1 MMGKRKELHVRKV
14 DLDDP
19 LDGTL
24 RGHIRAMGYTDFDM
38 GRPIIGVCNPWS
50 ELNPGHWNFRA
61 LGDAVKRGI
70 WAAGGFPL
78 EFPTISMC
86 EVFHDISTLIYRNLM
101 AMSTEEMIAS
111 MPIQGVVLLSTCDKD
126 VPAQAM
132 ALATVNKPAII
143 VTGGTRLA
151 GFYQGET
158 VACSTD
164 TQRFTWNYKAGA
176 IGEKEMREV
185 EMNGFYN
192 TCGACGVMGTAN
204 SVQSMAEALGLTLP
218 GCASIPAVYA
228 QRIHVAEATGLKIM
242 ELVEQ
247 DVRPSDIL
255 TRPAFENAVRVQ
267 MATGAS
273 TNLVIHLIA
282 IARRAGVDLT
292 LDDFDRLGKETPFIA
307 DVKPCGSVT
316 VEELYHAGGIRA
328 VMKELEPIL
337 DTSVMTASGTTLR
350 ENLDGVEVRN
360 RAIIRPLSDPIQAD
374 GGLRIV
380 RGSLAPDGAV
390 IKTAAASPELL
401 KHTGPAAV
409 IRHKRGPDGRV
420 QGASQADIDR
430 DFSHITT
437 DHVIVG
443 RYLGPIGAPGMPERG
458 PVGLPTH
465 LLRQGMRDMVR
476 VVDCRMSGTSYGTIV
491 LHVAPEAAVGG
502 PLAVVE
508 DGDMIELD
516 AYAGKIDLL
525 VDEREVQRR
534 LAAWEPPSPAYEL
547 GYRSLW
553 LDQVTQAPEG
563 CDFRFNVDVNWR
575 KRC

>member
-1 MMGKRKELHVRKV
+1 MSERKIPRVREV
-14 DLDDP
+14 DLEDP
-19 LDGTL
+19 LDGTW
-24 RGHIRAMGYTDFDM
+24 RGHIRSMGYTDFDM
-38 GRPIIGVCNPWS
+38 QRPIIGVCNPWS
-50 ELNPGHWNFRA
+50 ELNPGHWHFRA

-111 MPIQGVVLLSTCDKD
+111 MPIKGVVLLSTCDKD

-151 GFYQGET
+151 GFYRGET

-164 TQRFTWNYKAGA
+164 TQRFTWDYKAGV
-176 IGEKEMREV
+176 IGDEEMREV

-228 QRIHVAEATGLKIM
+228 QRIHMAEATGIRIM
-242 ELVEQ
+242 ELVAR
-247 DVRPSDIL
+247 DIRPSDIL
-255 TRPAFENAVRVQ
+255 TKAAFENAIRVQ

-282 IARRAGVDLT
+282 IARRAGVELT
-292 LDDFDRLGKETPFIA
+292 LDDFDRLSRETPFIA
-307 DVKPCGSVT
+307 DVKPCGTCT
-316 VEELYHAGGIRA
+316 VEELYHAGGIAA
-328 VMKELEPIL
+328 VMKELEPL
-337 DTSVMTASGTTLR
+337 LEAGVMTASGKTLR
-350 ENLDGVEVRN
+350 ENLEDVRVRN
-360 RAIIRPLSDPIQAD
+360 REIIRPLSDPFQQD

-390 IKTAAASPELL
+390 IKIAAASQNLL
-401 KHTGPAAV
+401 KHRGPAAI
-409 IRHKRGPDGRV
+409 IRSRR
-420 QGASQADIDR
+420 QEDIDR
-430 DFSHITT
+430 DFAHITA
-437 DHVIVG
+437 DHVIVN
-443 RYLGPIGAPGMPERG
+443 RNLGPVGAPGMPEAG
-458 PVGLPTH
+458 PVGLPSH
-465 LLRQGMRDMVR
+465 LLRRGVRDMVR
-476 VVDCRMSGTSYGTIV
+476 VVDCRMSGTSYGTVV

-516 AYAGKIDLL
+516 ARAGTLDLL
-525 VDEREVQRR
+525 VDGREIQGR
-534 LAAWEPPSPAYEL
+534 LEAWKPPPPAYDV

-553 LDQVTQAPEG
+553 IDQVTQAPDG
-563 CDFRFNVDVNWR
+563 CDFRFNIDRDWR
-575 KRC
+575 KRR

>member
-1 MMGKRKELHVRKV
+1 MTMAERKV
-14 DLDDP
+14 PSVREIRMNDP

-24 RGHIRAMGYTDFDM
+24 RGHVRSMGYTDFDM
-38 GRPIIGVCNPWS
+38 SRPIIGVCNPWS
-50 ELNPGHWNFRA
+50 ELNPGHWHFRA

-111 MPIQGVVLLSTCDKD
+111 MPIKGVVLLSTCDKD

-132 ALATVNKPAII
+132 ALATVNKPSII

-151 GFYQGET
+151 GLYEGET

-164 TQRFTWNYKAGA
+164 TQRFTWNYKAGV
-176 IGEKEMREV
+176 IGEEEMRDV
-185 EMNGFYN
+185 EMDGFYN

-228 QRIHVAEATGLKIM
+228 QRIHMAEATGLQIM
-242 ELVEQ
+242 ELVKN

-255 TRPAFENAVRVQ
+255 TRAAFENAIRVQ

-282 IARRAGVDLT
+282 IARRAGVDLS
-292 LDDFDRLGKETPFIA
+292 LNDFDRISQETPFIA

-316 VEELYHAGGIRA
+316 VEELYHAGGIA
-328 VMKELEPIL
+328 GVMKELAPLL
-337 DTSVMTASGTTLR
+337 DTSVMTASGKTLA
-350 ENLDGVEVRN
+350 ENLTGARIRNPEV
-360 RAIIRPLSDPIQAD
+360 IRPLTNPFQAD

-390 IKTAAASPELL
+390 IKTAAASPNLL
-401 KHTGPAAV
+401 KHKGPAA
-409 IRHKRGPDGRV
+409 IIKDR
-420 QGASQADIDR
+420 SQEAIDR
-430 DFSHITT
+430 DFANITE
-437 DHVIVG
+437 DHVIIN
-443 RYLGPIGAPGMPERG
+443 RNMGPVGAPGMPEAG

-465 LLRQGMRDMVR
+465 LLRKGMRDMMR
-476 VVDCRMSGTSYGTIV
+476 VVDCRMSGTSYGTVV

-508 DGDMIELD
+508 EGDMVELD
-516 AYAGKIDLL
+516 ARAGKLDLL
-525 VDEREVQRR
+525 VDDREIKRR
-534 LAAWEPPSPAYEL
+534 LEAWKPAPPAYDV

-553 LDQVTQAPEG
+553 IDQVTQAPDG
-563 CDFRFNVDVNWR
+563 CDFRFNVDREWR
-575 KRC
+575 GGRSK

>member
-1 MMGKRKELHVRKV
+1 MSERKIPHVREV
-14 DLDDP
+14 DLKNP
-19 LDGTL
+19 LDGTW
-24 RGHIRAMGYTDFDM
+24 RGHIRSMGYTDFDM
-38 GRPIIGVCNPWS
+38 QRPIIGVCNPWS
-50 ELNPGHWNFRA
+50 ELNPGHWHFRA

-111 MPIQGVVLLSTCDKD
+111 MPIKGVVLLSTCDKD

-151 GFYQGET
+151 GFYRGET

-164 TQRFTWNYKAGA
+164 TQRFTWDYKAGV
-176 IGEKEMREV
+176 IGDEEMREV

-228 QRIHVAEATGLKIM
+228 QRIHMAEATGIRIM
-242 ELVEQ
+242 ELVAR
-247 DVRPSDIL
+247 DIRPSDIL
-255 TRPAFENAVRVQ
+255 TKAAFENAIRVQ

-282 IARRAGVDLT
+282 IARRAGVELT
-292 LDDFDRLGKETPFIA
+292 LDDFDRLSRETPFIA
-307 DVKPCGSVT
+307 DVKPCGTCT
-316 VEELYHAGGIRA
+316 VEELYHAGGIAA
-328 VMKELEPIL
+328 VMKELEPL
-337 DTSVMTASGTTLR
+337 LEAGVMTASGKTLR
-350 ENLDGVEVRN
+350 ENLEDVRVRN
-360 RAIIRPLSDPIQAD
+360 REIIRPLSDPFQQD

-390 IKTAAASPELL
+390 IKIAAASQNLL
-401 KHTGPAAV
+401 KHRGPAAI
-409 IRHKRGPDGRV
+409 IRSRR
-420 QGASQADIDR
+420 QEDIDR
-430 DFSHITT
+430 DFAHITA
-437 DHVIVG
+437 DHVIVN
-443 RYLGPIGAPGMPERG
+443 RNLGPVGAPGMPEAG
-458 PVGLPTH
+458 PVGLPSH
-465 LLRQGMRDMVR
+465 LLRRGVRDMVR
-476 VVDCRMSGTSYGTIV
+476 VVDCRMSGTSYGTVV

-516 AYAGKIDLL
+516 ARAGTLDLL
-525 VDEREVQRR
+525 VDGREIQGR
-534 LAAWEPPSPAYEL
+534 LEAWKPPPPAYDV

-553 LDQVTQAPEG
+553 IDQVTQAPDG
-563 CDFRFNVDVNWR
+563 CDFRFNIDRDWR
-575 KRC
+575 KRR